1 MPEMNPNKPVEFMDI
16 RKALA
21 RIADGGDLALDE
33 MQAVMGQ
40 IMTGEATQAQIGGF
54 LMGLRMKGET
64 LDEITGAVK
73 VMRQLASTV
82 DVHGDHMVD
91 IVGTGGDGANLF
103 NVSTAAAFVVAAG
116 GGQVAKH
123 GNRSVSSSSGS
134 ADLLEAAGVS
144 LDLSVQQVAECV
156 DKVGIGF
163 MFAPQ
168 HHSAMRYAIGPRRE
182 MGVRTIFNILG
193 PMTNPAGVRRLL
205 IGVYDSELCRPVAEV
220 LQRLG
225 AEHVMVVHSADGL
238 DEISAAAPTH
248 AVEAQAGAI
257 REFELRPEDV
267 GLETVPLDGL
277 EVSSALESL
286 ELIRE
291 ALSGAPGERAE
302 RARTVVA
309 LNAGAALH
317 VAGLA
322 DTVRAGV
329 AEAMQLLNTGA
340 AWQKV
345 EALADLTASMRD
357 TGSGNMGSE

>member
-1 MPEMNPNKPVEFMDI
+1 MPDMKKKATPEFMDI

-21 RIADGGDLALDE
+21 RIAEGRDLDLGE

-73 VMRQLASTV
+73 VMRQLAATV
-82 DVHGDHMVD
+82 DIAGPHTVD

-144 LDLSVQQVAECV
+144 LDLTTRQVAACV
-156 DKVGIGF
+156 EKVGIGF

-205 IGVYDSELCRPVAEV
+205 VGVYDAALCRPVAEV
-220 LQRLG
+220 LARLG

-248 AVEAQAGAI
+248 VVEARGGKVQAYDLA
-257 REFELRPEDV
+257 PEDAGVASV
-267 GLETVPLDGL
+267 GLDGL
-277 EVSSALESL
+277 EVRSALQSL
-286 ELIRE
+286 ELVRE
-291 ALSGAPGERAE
+291 ALSGAPGDRAE

-309 LNAGAALH
+309 LNAGAALY
-317 VAGLA
+317 VAGLQGS
-322 DTVRAGV
+322 VRDGV
-329 AEAMQLLNTGA
+329 AEAMRLLHTGTPWA
-340 AWQKV
+340 KV
-345 EALADLTASMRD
+345 EALADLTATMK
-357 TGSGNMGSE
+357 GGSE